1 MTRPDLYRVIEAL
14 KSADTELRAL
24 ADEDIHIPSGDL
36 FEQVAEALEILE
48 ALYADV
54 RQA

>member
-24 ADEDIHIPSGDL
+24 AEEDIHIPSGEL
-36 FEQVAEALEILE
+36 LEQITEAIEITEAE
-48 ALYADV
+48 YADLSK
-54 RQA
+54 A